1 MQMGIPF
8 SQFHRSIPFPLHWH
22 IPYKTQVR
30 GYQKYT
36 AVRAGMQGVL
46 KMLHLWGD
54 SGYKLS
60 IDKSPVYSIIYIN
73 KCADGKKYHT
83 IPTVQRAAVW
93 CKAVSV
99 SCGKSSRSS
108 LPNGCKTLVSS
119 AGCSRYRAGLCW
131 KPVRGCAQHANE
143 SGTAE
148 SLMLQGLCLLKKAGD
163 KGFFFFKS
171 SPRGNG

>member
-1 MQMGIPF
+1 
-8 SQFHRSIPFPLHWH
+8 
-22 IPYKTQVR
+22 
-30 GYQKYT
+30 
-36 AVRAGMQGVL
+36 
-46 KMLHLWGD
+46 MLHLWAD

-93 CKAVSV
+93 CKAVSA

-131 KPVRGCAQHANE
+131 KSVRGCAQHANE

-148 SLMLQGLCLLKKAGD
+148 SLMITRSLSLEKAGD
-163 KGFFFFKS
+163 KGFLFFKS
-171 SPRGNG
+171 SPGAMDKRGIGTGETHHAVERFSDFCGGSL

>member
-1 MQMGIPF
+1 MVHPLSDNARRAQIKRVYSGF
-8 SQFHRSIPFPLHWH
+8 SFHARVFNFLHVWN
-22 IPYKTQVR
+22 
-30 GYQKYT
+30 
-36 AVRAGMQGVL
+36 
-46 KMLHLWGD
+46 D

-60 IDKSPVYSIIYIN
+60 IDISPVYSIIYIN

-93 CKAVSV
+93 CKAVSA

-119 AGCSRYRAGLCW
+119 AGCSRYSAGLCW
-131 KPVRGCAQHANE
+131 KSVRGRAQHANE

-148 SLMLQGLCLLKKAGD
+148 SFGLIPGLCLLD
-163 KGFFFFKS
+163 KETETFCLSG
-171 SPRGNG
+171 GGYCL

>member
-1 MQMGIPF
+1 M
-8 SQFHRSIPFPLHWH
+8 
-22 IPYKTQVR
+22 
-30 GYQKYT
+30 
-36 AVRAGMQGVL
+36 
-46 KMLHLWGD
+46 
-54 SGYKLS
+54 S
-60 IDKSPVYSIIYIN
+60 IDKRPIYSIIYIN

-93 CKAVSV
+93 CKAVSA

-148 SLMLQGLCLLKKAGD
+148 SLMITRSLSLDNRGQRPFLLKR
-163 KGFFFFKS
+163 S
-171 SPRGNG
+171 SPGTCKKWKKVRKTGETHHAVEWFSDFCGGPLRAGIEHEAHELIEKLEEGQKFMTTSCCPS

>member
-1 MQMGIPF
+1 M
-8 SQFHRSIPFPLHWH
+8 QFHSPVSSILNLFLVHPLSDNA
-22 IPYKTQVR
+22 R
-30 GYQKYT
+30 
-36 AVRAGMQGVL
+36 RAQIKRVYSGFSFHARVFNF
-46 KMLHLWGD
+46 LHVWND

-60 IDKSPVYSIIYIN
+60 IDISPVYSIIYIN
-73 KCADGKKYHT
+73 KCVDGKKYHT

-93 CKAVSV
+93 CKAVSA

-108 LPNGCKTLVSS
+108 LPNGCKTLVSN

-163 KGFFFFKS
+163 KGFFFFGS
-171 SPRGNG
+171 SP

>member
-1 MQMGIPF
+1 
-8 SQFHRSIPFPLHWH
+8 
-22 IPYKTQVR
+22 
-30 GYQKYT
+30 
-36 AVRAGMQGVL
+36 MQGVL
-46 KMLHLWGD
+46 KMLHLWAD

-131 KPVRGCAQHANE
+131 KPVRGRGKRQREWYRRELYAFVSCENGSRLAFRAT
-143 SGTAE
+143 SGR
-148 SLMLQGLCLLKKAGD
+148 
-163 KGFFFFKS
+163 GFFVTQKS
-171 SPRGNG
+171 RNTL